1 VSDRA
6 PDPILQAAQELGFA
20 RAGLAAIE
28 PLRHE
33 QVLRGWLDAGMA
45 GEMGYLVETADQ
57 RAHPGG
63 LLAGARSAVVVAASY
78 EARGTQAPPPPG
90 EGRLARYACGEDY
103 HVVMRRRLERLAGRI
118 DDLCGRRVEHRAVVD
133 TAPLLERELA
143 MAAGIGFIGKNT
155 MLISP
160 GLGSYTVLGVLLL
173 DLELPAAAPARAR
186 CGRCDLCI
194 KACPT
199 GALTA
204 PYTLDA
210 RRCIS
215 YLTIEHR
222 GAIPQELRPKVAP
235 WVFGCDACQEA
246 CPYNARAG
254 RRGLAPDPE
263 LAPND
268 GLISLP
274 LVDLLGL
281 RSGAYRR
288 LVRGRA
294 LRRISR
300 HGLIRNAAIAAG
312 GARLTAPLR
321 AGLTEASRSPRPEV
335 RDAALWALAT
345 APPQELRTSEVVT
358 LAEGKEMHDIIKVV
372 VR

>member
-1 VSDRA
+1 MSA
-6 PDPILQAAQELGFA
+6 EASAEAILQAAQELGFA
-20 RAGLAAIE
+20 RAGLAAVE

-33 QVLRGWLDAGMA
+33 QALRGWLDAGMA
-45 GEMGYLVETADQ
+45 GEMSYLIETAGQ

-78 EARGTQAPPPPG
+78 EARGGQAPALPG
-90 EGRLARYACGEDY
+90 EGRLARFACGEDY
-103 HVVMRRRLERLAGRI
+103 HVVVRGRLERLAGRI
-118 DDLCGRRVEHRAVVD
+118 DDLCGQRVAHRAVVD

-160 GLGSYTVLGVLLL
+160 GLGSYTVIGVLLL
-173 DLELPAAAPARAR
+173 DLELPASAPAQPR

-215 YLTIEHR
+215 YLTIEQR
-222 GAIPQELRPKVAP
+222 GAIPQELRSKVAP
-235 WVFGCDACQEA
+235 WVFGCDACQEV
-246 CPYNARAG
+246 CPYNAKAG
-254 RRGLAPDPE
+254 QRGLAPDPE
-263 LAPND
+263 LAPED
-268 GLISLP
+268 GLTSLP
-274 LVDLLGL
+274 LVELLGL
-281 RSGAYRR
+281 RSGGYRR

-294 LRRISR
+294 LRRVSR

-312 GARLTAPLR
+312 GAQLSDPLR
-321 AGLTEASRSPRPEV
+321 AALTEAARSSRPEV
-335 RDAALWALAT
+335 RDAALWALA
-345 APPQELRTSEVVT
+345 RT
-358 LAEGKEMHDIIKVV
+358 
-372 VR
+372 